1 MTQKTRM
8 IIVMVAASLGAFQA
22 MGQIIP
28 LTPSSLEPMNTKVEE
43 VRYKGKNVLK
53 VTALPG
59 GSAVAI
65 VKGQEF
71 KNGTIEVELSGA
83 PGPNADST
91 NRGFIGVSFRIQKG
105 DTLGYETI
113 YLRPTNGRSTDQLR
127 RNHAVQY
134 SSHPNYSWFRLR
146 KENPGL
152 YESYADLV
160 PGEWTK
166 VKIVVKDKQAKL
178 YVHDA
183 AQPCLIVND
192 LKRGISA
199 GSVGLWADVGV
210 DGYFR
215 NLKVTPAK

>member
-1 MTQKTRM
+1 M
-8 IIVMVAASLGAFQA
+8 IVVSLWSLQAF
-22 MGQIIP
+22 GQVIQLIP
-28 LTPSSLEPMNTKVEE
+28 PSFEVLNSKAEE
-43 VRYKGKNVLK
+43 VNYKGKKVLK
-53 VTALPG
+53 VTAVPG

-65 VKGQEF
+65 VKGIEF
-71 KNGTIEVELSGA
+71 RNGTIEVEVAGA
-83 PGPNADST
+83 PAANADST

-146 KENPGL
+146 KENPGS

-166 VKIVVKDKQAKL
+166 MKIVVKDRQAKL

-183 AQPCLIVND
+183 TQPCLIVND
-192 LKRGISA
+192 LKRISSGGI
-199 GSVGLWADVGV
+199 GLWADQGV

-215 NLKVTPAK
+215 NLKITSNN